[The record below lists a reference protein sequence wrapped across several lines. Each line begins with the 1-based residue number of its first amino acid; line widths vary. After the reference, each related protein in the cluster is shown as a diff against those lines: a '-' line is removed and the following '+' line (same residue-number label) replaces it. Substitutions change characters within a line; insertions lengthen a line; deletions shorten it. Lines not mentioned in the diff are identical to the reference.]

1 MKGLQF
7 KRLVIISDAQKSANQ
22 YTFPKRLN
30 LITGSDN
37 SIGKSTLVKSIF
49 WALGCEPKFDNK
61 WKSFDVKTILDFEV
75 DDVPYTL
82 LRHKNIMSL
91 GKRGETLKK
100 YFKITGAYSESFAE
114 LVDYKL
120 LLPNK
125 DDKITLQ
132 TPPPSYYF
140 LPFYIDQKKSWVEPW
155 SSFERL
161 SQFSAWK
168 PNVVKYCSG
177 YINDEY
183 FELEEDISHQKSIKS
198 TADQNITR
206 MSNALEVID
215 EVDSESIVTFNKED
229 FDEVQR
235 KVKEDLTETANRQT
249 NLLSDLTACRN
260 EIYDLEKQ
268 IEIVQQASN
277 ELNEDYK
284 FSVEVIEGDV
294 LECPLCGTEHD
305 NSLSSRALILKDKYE
320 LDGQFD
326 SLSVAL
332 MHKKDEL
339 SRINSELEF
348 VRAQVVKLNEKYFAT
363 DDSAPHKSLA
373 LTEALNSLA
382 KSSVIKSV
390 ESKKVDQESILQRAD
405 STVKKIKREQSK
417 LISKGYKEDLDG
429 VFMGNLIEANKVLG
443 SEGIDLSKVNR
454 PADYNS
460 IDGGGAAEGA
470 RGILAYQISIIKQ
483 IEFAGNCK
491 MSPFVID
498 TPNQQEQAIKRYDTV
513 IKVIMD
519 NTPKTIQIFV
529 CGMENDALEPFAKE
543 AHVINLDQT
552 KLLVEEKYTE
562 LNDEYLKIPTSDE

>member
-1 MKGLQF
+1 
-7 KRLVIISDAQKSANQ
+7 
-22 YTFPKRLN
+22 
-30 LITGSDN
+30 
-37 SIGKSTLVKSIF
+37 
-49 WALGCEPKFDNK
+49 
-61 WKSFDVKTILDFEV
+61 
-75 DDVPYTL
+75 
-82 LRHKNIMSL
+82 MSL

-114 LVDYKL
+114 LVDYNL

-125 DDKITLQ
+125 EDKITLQ

-183 FELEEDISHQKSIKS
+183 FELEEDVSHQKSIKS

-215 EVDSESIVTFNKED
+215 DVDSESIVTFNKED
-229 FDEVQR
+229 FDEVQI

-249 NLLSDLTACRN
+249 NLLSGLTACRN

-326 SLSVAL
+326 SLSILL
-332 MHKKDEL
+332 MKKKDEL

-363 DDSAPHKSLA
+363 DDSAPNRSLA
-373 LTEALNSLA
+373 LTTALNSLA
-382 KSSVIKSV
+382 KSSVTKSV
-390 ESKKVDQESILQRAD
+390 ESKKVEQESILQRAD
-405 STVKKIKREQSK
+405 SAVKKIKREQSK

-529 CGMENDALEPFAKE
+529 CGMKNDALEPFVKE
-543 AHVINLDQT
+543 AHVINLDQK
-552 KLLVEEKYTE
+552 KLLVEDRYIE